1 MRQKCVMRY
10 SGLQKRNG
18 VTIVKKVYCL
28 TKYVFLSYFEVVFCR
43 NIQAS
48 GTEIKCTFSNES

>member
-1 MRQKCVMRY
+1 MRY